1 MNYINE
7 KELFLHKVAAKYI
20 IGENVQ
26 VELDGSYAELVC
38 LKELLDISK
47 ELKKS
52 LDEDSSFDSI
62 IDLMNKK
69 KDVTSKFESL
79 TGITWRL

>member
-7 KELFLHKVAAKYI
+7 KEMFLHKVAAKYI
-20 IGENVQ
+20 IGEDIN
-26 VELDGSYAELVC
+26 VELDGSYAELLC

-47 ELKKS
+47 ELKNS
-52 LDEDSSFDSI
+52 LDENSSLDNI
-62 IDLMNKK
+62 IDLMHKK
-69 KDVTSKFESL
+69 KDITSKFESL

>member
-7 KELFLHKVAAKYI
+7 KELFLHNVAAKYI

-52 LDEDSSFDSI
+52 LDEDCSFDSI
-62 IDLMNKK
+62 IDLMHKK

>member
-7 KELFLHKVAAKYI
+7 KELFLHNIAAKYI
-20 IGENVQ
+20 IGESLE

-47 ELKKS
+47 DLKKS
-52 LDEDSSFDSI
+52 LDENASLDNI
-62 IDLMNKK
+62 INLMQKK
-69 KDVTSKFESL
+69 KDITSKFESL

>member
-7 KELFLHKVAAKYI
+7 KELFLHNIAAKYI
-20 IGENVQ
+20 IGENVE
-26 VELDGSYAELVC
+26 VELNGSYAELVC

-47 ELKKS
+47 ELKVS
-52 LDEDSSFDSI
+52 LDKNASLDKI
-62 IDLMNKK
+62 INLMHEKK
-69 KDVTSKFESL
+69 EITSKFESL

>member
-7 KELFLHKVAAKYI
+7 KELFLHNVAAKYI
-20 IGENVQ
+20 IGENVE
-26 VELDGSYAELVC
+26 VELNGSYAELVC

-47 ELKKS
+47 ELKVS
-52 LDEDSSFDSI
+52 LDKNASLNKI
-62 IDLMNKK
+62 INLMHEKK
-69 KDVTSKFESL
+69 EITSKFESL